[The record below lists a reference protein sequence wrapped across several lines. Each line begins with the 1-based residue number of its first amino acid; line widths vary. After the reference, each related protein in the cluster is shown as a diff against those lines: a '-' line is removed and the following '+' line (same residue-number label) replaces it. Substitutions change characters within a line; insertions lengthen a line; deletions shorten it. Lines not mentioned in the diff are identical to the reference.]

1 MRLFEQI
8 QAHVAQHCQDG
19 RAIVLADT
27 AIIFPHYHVQS
38 PMQPIFNA
46 AMRTDGMGKRL
57 GVGGDGVDRIAR
69 QTPPFRAG
77 KDSADGE

>member
-1 MRLFEQI
+1 
-8 QAHVAQHCQDG
+8 
-19 RAIVLADT
+19 
-27 AIIFPHYHVQS
+27 
-38 PMQPIFNA
+38 MQPIFNA